1 MGKIKCGQQMGGD
14 TAIADKCNK
23 CPECPSFPSSCAEVS
38 SLDNQPKL
46 SGKFSIGQSWA
57 DWADFFNPQAAGNL
71 WSTDYCSGTEPT
83 PALTAVPTT
92 APTPAPP
99 TPECTDELPPWKPD
113 FVKGCK
119 HWSWPVVNCNACNKN
134 AAWTN
139 GKYCQQSCFDNGCGY
154 DGDDCSSNIAPTPTP
169 PPAPTTATV
178 QALWPQSGAS
188 NSKCAGAN
196 HEHAVASQ
204 NACQAEAVAA
214 GHEYYQFSDH
224 GYYYMCA
231 TAATCSSH
239 ITGTGTPW
247 TWRIYAQATTAVP
260 TPTPPSA
267 NCLSWCAVNT
277 NPWSKKCAWNKNC
290 NECDDCLAPAPPTP
304 APPTP
309 APPTV
314 ANPNCGAWCAANT
327 NPWTQKCKWPNC
339 ACSECP

>member
-14 TAIADKCNK
+14 TAIAEKCNK
-23 CPECPSFPSSCAEVS
+23 CPECPSFPSSCAEAS
-38 SLDNQPKL
+38 SLDNQPQL

-57 DWADFFNPQAAGNL
+57 DWADFFNPQAPGNL
-71 WSTDYCSGTEPT
+71 WSTDYCSGTQPT
-83 PALTAVPTT
+83 PATAAPTT
-92 APTPAPP
+92 A
-99 TPECTDELPPWKPD
+99 
-113 FVKGCK
+113 
-119 HWSWPVVNCNACNKN
+119 
-134 AAWTN
+134 
-139 GKYCQQSCFDNGCGY
+139 
-154 DGDDCSSNIAPTPTP
+154 
-169 PPAPTTATV
+169 APTTATPTTAPV

-314 ANPNCGAWCAANT
+314 ANPNCGARCVANT

-339 ACSECP
+339 ACS

>member
-1 MGKIKCGQQMGGD
+1 MG
-14 TAIADKCNK
+14 AEKCNK
-23 CPECPSFPSSCAEVS
+23 CPECPSFPSSCAEAS
-38 SLDNQPKL
+38 SLDNQPQL

-57 DWADFFNPQAAGNL
+57 DWADFFNPQAAG
-71 WSTDYCSGTEPT
+71 
-83 PALTAVPTT
+83 
-92 APTPAPP
+92 
-99 TPECTDELPPWKPD
+99 
-113 FVKGCK
+113 
-119 HWSWPVVNCNACNKN
+119 
-134 AAWTN
+134 
-139 GKYCQQSCFDNGCGY
+139 
-154 DGDDCSSNIAPTPTP
+154 
-169 PPAPTTATV
+169 
-178 QALWPQSGAS
+178 
-188 NSKCAGAN
+188 
-196 HEHAVASQ
+196 
-204 NACQAEAVAA
+204 
-214 GHEYYQFSDH
+214 HEYYQFSDH
-224 GYYYMCA
+224 ANMCA

-239 ITGTGTPW
+239 ITGTIWPW
-247 TWRIYAQATTAVP
+247 KIYAQATTAVP